1 MITINNI
8 DRGLNTISGIYQN
21 SEEGKWM
28 LKSIIEGLMYSVF
41 NKQGENIFNNWKRIN
56 MPDECD
62 NTMRDFIFQVP
73 SY

>member
-8 DRGLNTISGIYQN
+8 DRGLNTISGNYQN

-28 LKSIIEGLMYSVF
+28 LKSIIDGLMYSVF

-56 MPDECD
+56 MPDEDD
-62 NTMRDFIFQVP
+62 NTKRDFIFQVP
-73 SY
+73 NY